1 MDTSILSVLSIFMLQ
16 LGSRNLMFEATDAQK
31 RMFRHPG
38 LQTIILACMFFVST
52 RHIAISILLAVSYVA
67 FVYVLA
73 NEKHPYNVLPKTWL
87 QKEGFI
93 EEKIASSVTS
103 VKETYKENLAKLY

>member
-1 MDTSILSVLSIFMLQ
+1 MDTSVLSVLSVFMLQ

-93 EEKIASSVTS
+93 EAKPITNTSSVND
-103 VKETYKENLAKLY
+103 TYQSNLAKLY